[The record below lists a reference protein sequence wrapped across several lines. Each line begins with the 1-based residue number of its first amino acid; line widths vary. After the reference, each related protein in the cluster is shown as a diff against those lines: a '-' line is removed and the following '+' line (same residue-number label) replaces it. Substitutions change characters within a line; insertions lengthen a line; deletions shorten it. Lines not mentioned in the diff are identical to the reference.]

1 MDGVKNVVFENRK
14 VFLNVTPI
22 FVIKYKHSS
31 FYAIITMFKA
41 KHLWI
46 IHLLGWVLFMSL
58 PLTIVSRQ
66 PGTELPLLVLRSWW
80 FWLFFFIYAALFYG
94 NLLVLIPKLYLKQH
108 YAAYTAI
115 FVGLLVLI
123 YVSQPFEKLIFRKFQ
138 QEQQGGEARPEPPH
152 EAFRNGPP
160 GPPPGEAPRP
170 MPRRQPTQA
179 RAVDFVSLTLF
190 IVVWVVAMAIRI
202 SREWRQSERRAI
214 LSEAEKAHA
223 ELSFFKAQINPHFLF
238 NTLNNIYALAVSSSA
253 HTAPSILKLSQM
265 MRYITEEATEHFV
278 PLEDEL
284 TCLENYV
291 ELQKLRLNSKT
302 SLSFDVKGDAEGV
315 KIAPL
320 ILMTFVE
327 NAFKYG
333 VSNHR
338 DSLIRIEV
346 EIAKKDIRFFCEN
359 RIIERQKDEERKG
372 VGILNT
378 QKRLDLLYA
387 GAYDLDIRN
396 DGAIFTVNLK
406 LKGQ

>member
-1 MDGVKNVVFENRK
+1 MLFENRK
-14 VFLNVTPI
+14 LFLNVTPI
-22 FVIKYKHSS
+22 FVIKS
-31 FYAIITMFKA
+31 ANRCRTAMFRA
-41 KHLWI
+41 KNLWI

-58 PLTIVSRQ
+58 PLTIVSRE
-66 PGTELPLLVLRSWW
+66 PRGDFPLLVLQSGW
-80 FWLFFFIYAALFYG
+80 FWLFFLVYAALFYG

-108 YAAYTAI
+108 YAVYAAV
-115 FVGLLVLI
+115 FAGLLVLI
-123 YVSQPFEKLIFRKFQ
+123 YFSQPFEKLIFRKFR
-138 QEQQGGEARPEPPH
+138 QEQEGREPRPEPPR
-152 EAFRNGPP
+152 EGLREERPP
-160 GPPPGEAPRP
+160 GPPPGDEGRP
-170 MPRRQPTQA
+170 MPGPVRE

-190 IVVWVVAMAIRI
+190 FVVWALAMAIRI

-238 NTLNNIYALAVSSSA
+238 NTLNNIYALAVSSST

-265 MRYITEEATEHFV
+265 MRYITEEATENYV

-291 ELQKLRLNSKT
+291 ELQKLRLNAKT
-302 SLSFDVKGDAEGV
+302 SLDFSVKGQPGGIR
-315 KIAPL
+315 IAPL

-338 DSLIRIEV
+338 ESVIRIAVEV
-346 EIAKKDIRFFCEN
+346 AGQGIQFSCQN
-359 RIIERQKDEERKG
+359 RIIERSRDEERTG

-387 GAYDLDIRN
+387 TSYDLDIRN
-396 DGAIFTVNLK
+396 DGEVFTVTLK
-406 LKGQ
+406 LSGR

>member
-1 MDGVKNVVFENRK
+1 MFRAKN
-14 VFLNVTPI
+14 
-22 FVIKYKHSS
+22 
-31 FYAIITMFKA
+31 
-41 KHLWI
+41 LWI

-58 PLTIVSRQ
+58 PLTIVSRE
-66 PGTELPLLVLRSWW
+66 PRADFPMLVLSSGW
-80 FWLFFFIYAALFYG
+80 FWSFFLVYAALFYG

-108 YAAYTAI
+108 YAAYAAV
-115 FVGLLVLI
+115 FVGLLVLV
-123 YVSQPFEKLIFRKFQ
+123 YVSQPFEKLIFRKFR
-138 QEQQGGEARPEPPH
+138 QEQQGRELGPEMRPDG
-152 EAFRNGPP
+152 FRNGPPP
-160 GPPPGEAPRP
+160 GPPPGHEP
-170 MPRRQPTQA
+170 MPEQGPPRA

-190 IVVWVVAMAIRI
+190 IVAWAVAMAIRI

-265 MRYITEEATEHFV
+265 MRYITEEATENYV

-284 TCLENYV
+284 ACLENYV
-291 ELQKLRLNSKT
+291 ELQKLRLNAKT
-302 SLSFDVKGDAEGV
+302 SLDFNVKGQPEGI
-315 KIAPL
+315 KITPL

-338 DSLIRIEV
+338 ESVIRIAV
-346 EIAKKDIRFFCEN
+346 EIAGSDILFFCQN
-359 RIIERQKDEERKG
+359 RIIERREDVERTG

-378 QKRLDLLYA
+378 QKRLDLLYS
-387 GAYDLDIRN
+387 GSYDLDIRN
-396 DGAIFTVNLK
+396 DGEVFTVDLK
-406 LKGQ
+406 LSGR

>member
-1 MDGVKNVVFENRK
+1 
-14 VFLNVTPI
+14 
-22 FVIKYKHSS
+22 
-31 FYAIITMFKA
+31 MFKA
-41 KHLWI
+41 KNLWI

-58 PLTIVSRQ
+58 PLTIVSRE
-66 PGTELPLLVLRSWW
+66 PRADFPVLVLQSGW
-80 FWLFFFIYAALFYG
+80 FWMFFLVYASLFYG

-108 YAAYTAI
+108 YAAYAMV

-123 YVSQPFEKLIFRKFQ
+123 YFSQPFEKLIFRKFR
-138 QEQQGGEARPEPPH
+138 QEQRGREASPEPPH
-152 EAFRNGPP
+152 EGFREGRPP
-160 GPPPGEAPRP
+160 GPPPGNEARP
-170 MPRRQPTQA
+170 MPGPVRE

-190 IVVWVVAMAIRI
+190 FVVWALAMAIRI

-265 MRYITEEATEHFV
+265 MRYITEEATGHYV
-278 PLEDEL
+278 LLEDEL
-284 TCLENYV
+284 ACLENYV
-291 ELQKLRLNSKT
+291 ELQKLRLNAKT
-302 SLSFDVKGDAEGV
+302 KLDFNVQGQPDGI

-338 DSLIRIEV
+338 ESVIRIAVEV
-346 EIAKKDIRFFCEN
+346 TGGDIQFFCQN
-359 RIIERQKDEERKG
+359 RIIERKKDEDRTG

-378 QKRLDLLYA
+378 QKRLDLLYS
-387 GAYDLDIRN
+387 GSYDLDIRN
-396 DGAIFTVNLK
+396 DGEIFTVDLK
-406 LKGQ
+406 LPGR

>member
-1 MDGVKNVVFENRK
+1 MFKVKN
-14 VFLNVTPI
+14 
-22 FVIKYKHSS
+22 
-31 FYAIITMFKA
+31 
-41 KHLWI
+41 LWI

-58 PLTIVSRQ
+58 PLTIVSRE
-66 PGTELPLLVLRSWW
+66 PRADFPVLVLQSGW
-80 FWLFFFIYAALFYG
+80 FWLFFLVYAALFYG
-94 NLLVLIPKLYLKQH
+94 NLLLLIPKLYLKQH
-108 YAAYTAI
+108 YAVYGAV
-115 FVGLLVLI
+115 FVGLLLLI
-123 YVSQPFEKLIFRKFQ
+123 YFSQPFEKLIFRKFG
-138 QEQQGGEARPEPPH
+138 QEQRGREARPEPPL
-152 EAFRNGPP
+152 ADFREGRPP
-160 GPPPGEAPRP
+160 GPPPRNEPRP
-170 MPRRQPTQA
+170 MPGPVRE

-238 NTLNNIYALAVSSSA
+238 NTLNNIYALAVSSSM

-265 MRYITEEATEHFV
+265 MRYITEEATENYV

-284 TCLENYV
+284 ACLENYV
-291 ELQKLRLNSKT
+291 ELQKLRLNAKT
-302 SLSFDVKGDAEGV
+302 ILDFSVKGQPEGI

-338 DSLIRIEV
+338 ESLIRIAVDVSEGG
-346 EIAKKDIRFFCEN
+346 IRFFCQN
-359 RIIERQKDEERKG
+359 RIIERRKDEERTG

-378 QKRLDLLYA
+378 QKRLDLLYS
-387 GAYDLDIRN
+387 GSYHLDICN
-396 DGAIFTVNLK
+396 DGEVFTVNLK
-406 LKGQ
+406 LPGR

>member
-1 MDGVKNVVFENRK
+1 
-14 VFLNVTPI
+14 
-22 FVIKYKHSS
+22 
-31 FYAIITMFKA
+31 MFKA
-41 KHLWI
+41 KNLWI

-58 PLTIVSRQ
+58 PVTIVSRE
-66 PGTELPLLVLRSWW
+66 PRADFPLPALRSAW
-80 FWLFFFIYAALFYG
+80 FWLFFLIYATLFYG

-108 YAAYTAI
+108 YAAYAGVFI
-115 FVGLLVLI
+115 GLLMLI
-123 YVSQPFEKLIFRKFQ
+123 YFSQPFEKLIFRKFR
-138 QEQQGGEARPEPPH
+138 QEQQGREVRTEPPRDG
-152 EAFRNGPP
+152 FRNGRPS
-160 GPPPGEAPRP
+160 GPPPGDESRP
-170 MPRRQPTQA
+170 MRRPMRD

-238 NTLNNIYALAVSSSA
+238 NTLNNIYALAVSSSE

-265 MRYITEEATEHFV
+265 MRYITEEATENYV

-284 TCLENYV
+284 ACLENYV
-291 ELQKLRLNSKT
+291 ELQKLRLNAKT
-302 SLSFDVKGDAEGV
+302 SLNFIVKGQADGMR
-315 KIAPL
+315 IAPL

-338 DSLIRIEV
+338 ESVIRIAVEV
-346 EIAKKDIRFFCEN
+346 AGKEIQFFCQN
-359 RIIERQKDEERKG
+359 RMIERRNDEERTG

-378 QKRLDLLYA
+378 QKRLDLLYIGLYNLA
-387 GAYDLDIRN
+387 IHN
-396 DGAIFTVNLK
+396 DGDIFTVNLT
-406 LKGQ
+406 LPGR

>member
-1 MDGVKNVVFENRK
+1 
-14 VFLNVTPI
+14 
-22 FVIKYKHSS
+22 
-31 FYAIITMFKA
+31 MFKT

-66 PGTELPLLVLRSWW
+66 PGMDLPLLVIRSWW
-80 FWLFFFIYAALFYG
+80 FWLFFVVYAAVFYG
-94 NLLVLIPKLYLKQH
+94 NLLILTPKLFLKQRYLA
-108 YAAYTAI
+108 YAAV
-115 FVGLLVLI
+115 FVGLLAII
-123 YVSQPFEKLIFRKFQ
+123 YISQPFEKLIFRKFQ
-138 QEQQGGEARPEPPH
+138 QEQQGREVRPEPPRDG
-152 EAFRNGPP
+152 FRNGRPP
-160 GPPPGEAPRP
+160 GPPPGSRP
-170 MPRRQPTQA
+170 DRMPQRQPTPA

-190 IVVWVVAMAIRI
+190 IVAWVVAMAIRI

-238 NTLNNIYALAVSSSA
+238 NTLNNIYALAISSSA

-265 MRYITEEATEHFV
+265 MRYITEEATENYV
-278 PLEDEL
+278 PLTDEL

-291 ELQKLRLNSKT
+291 ELQKLRLNAKT
-302 SLSFDVKGDAEGV
+302 GLSYEVKVNAEDV

-320 ILMTFVE
+320 VLMTFVE

-338 DSLIRIEV
+338 ESVIQIAVEV
-346 EIAKKDIRFFCEN
+346 VGKNILFCCQN
-359 RIIERQKDEERKG
+359 RIIENRHDVERTG

-387 GAYDLDIRN
+387 GLYDLDIRN
-396 DGAIFTVNLK
+396 DGEFFTVNLK
-406 LKGQ
+406 LTVQ

>member
-1 MDGVKNVVFENRK
+1 M
-14 VFLNVTPI
+14 L
-22 FVIKYKHSS
+22 
-31 FYAIITMFKA
+31 KA

-58 PLTIVSRQ
+58 PLTIVSRE
-66 PGTELPLLVLRSWW
+66 PRADFPLTVLQSGW
-80 FWLFFFIYAALFYG
+80 FWLFFVVYAALFYG
-94 NLLVLIPKLYLKQH
+94 NLLVLIPKLFLKQY
-108 YAAYTAI
+108 YAAYTAV
-115 FVGLLVLI
+115 FVGLLALI
-123 YVSQPFEKLIFRKFQ
+123 YISQPFEKLIFTKFR
-138 QEQQGGEARPEPPH
+138 QEQQGREARPGPPH
-152 EAFRNGPP
+152 GDFPGERPS
-160 GPPPGEAPRP
+160 GPPPGNAPHA
-170 MPRRQPTQA
+170 MPPPERG

-190 IVVWVVAMAIRI
+190 IVVWAVAMAIRI

-238 NTLNNIYALAVSSSA
+238 NTLNNIYALAVGNST

-265 MRYITEEATEHFV
+265 MRYITEEATENYV

-284 TCLENYV
+284 ACLENYV
-291 ELQKLRLNSKT
+291 DLQKLRLNAKT
-302 SLSFDVKGDAEGV
+302 SLEFNVKGQPEGIR
-315 KIAPL
+315 IAPL

-338 DSLIRIEV
+338 ESVIRIAVEV
-346 EIAKKDIRFFCEN
+346 VDGDIRFFCQN
-359 RIIERQKDEERKG
+359 RVIERQNGDERSG

-378 QKRLDLLYA
+378 QKRLDLLYN

-396 DGAIFTVNLK
+396 DGGTFTVNLK
-406 LKGQ
+406 LSGR

>member
-1 MDGVKNVVFENRK
+1 
-14 VFLNVTPI
+14 
-22 FVIKYKHSS
+22 
-31 FYAIITMFKA
+31 MFKA
-41 KHLWI
+41 KNLWV

-58 PLTIVSRQ
+58 PLTIVSRE
-66 PGTELPLLVLRSWW
+66 PRADFPVVVLQSGW
-80 FWLFFFIYAALFYG
+80 FWLFFLVYATLFYG

-108 YAAYTAI
+108 YAAYALV
-115 FVGLLVLI
+115 FAGLLVLI
-123 YVSQPFEKLIFRKFQ
+123 YFSQPFEKLIFRKFQ
-138 QEQQGGEARPEPPH
+138 QEQPGRGVRPEPPRDG
-152 EAFRNGPP
+152 FREGRPP
-160 GPPPGEAPRP
+160 GPPPGSETGP
-170 MPRRQPTQA
+170 MPGPVRE

-190 IVVWVVAMAIRI
+190 IVVWAIAMAIRI

-265 MRYITEEATEHFV
+265 MRYITEEATENYV
-278 PLEDEL
+278 PLEYEL
-284 TCLENYV
+284 ACLENYV
-291 ELQKLRLNSKT
+291 ELQKLRLNAKT
-302 SLSFDVKGDAEGV
+302 RLDFKMEGRPEGI

-338 DSLIRIEV
+338 ESVIRIAV
-346 EIAKKDIRFFCEN
+346 ELAGGDIRFFCQN
-359 RIIERQKDEERKG
+359 RIIERLKDEERTG

-378 QKRLDLLYA
+378 QKRLDLLYS
-387 GAYDLDIRN
+387 GSYDLDIRH
-396 DGAIFTVNLK
+396 DGEIFTVNLK
-406 LKGQ
+406 LPER

>member
-1 MDGVKNVVFENRK
+1 
-14 VFLNVTPI
+14 
-22 FVIKYKHSS
+22 
-31 FYAIITMFKA
+31 MFKA
-41 KHLWI
+41 KNVWI

-66 PGTELPLLVLRSWW
+66 PGTDWAFLVLRSWW
-80 FWLFFFIYAALFYG
+80 FWLFFLIYAALFYG
-94 NLLVLIPKLYLKQH
+94 NLLLLIPKLYLKQH
-108 YAAYTAI
+108 YVAYTGI
-115 FVGLLVLI
+115 FIALLAFI
-123 YVSQPFEKLIFRKFQ
+123 YFSQPFERLIFRKFQ
-138 QEQQGGEARPEPPH
+138 QEQQGREAGTEPPR
-152 EAFRNGPP
+152 EAFREGRMP
-160 GPPPGEAPRP
+160 GPPPDLGPRP
-170 MPRRQPTQA
+170 RPARE

-190 IVVWVVAMAIRI
+190 IVVWAVGMAIRI

-265 MRYITEEATEHFV
+265 MRYITEEATENYV

-284 TCLENYV
+284 ACLQNYV
-291 ELQKLRLNSKT
+291 ELQKLRLNAKT
-302 SLSFDVKGDAEGV
+302 RLDFEVKGQEEGI

-338 DSLIRIEV
+338 DSLIRIAVEV
-346 EIAKKDIRFFCEN
+346 TGRNILFFCQN
-359 RIIERQKDEERKG
+359 RIVDRSKDEQRTG

-378 QKRLDLLYA
+378 RKRLDLLYS
-387 GAYDLDIRN
+387 GSYDLDIRN
-396 DGAIFTVNLK
+396 EGEVFTVNLK
-406 LKGQ
+406 LTGR

>member
-1 MDGVKNVVFENRK
+1 
-14 VFLNVTPI
+14 
-22 FVIKYKHSS
+22 
-31 FYAIITMFKA
+31 MFKA
-41 KHLWI
+41 KNLWI

-66 PGTELPLLVLRSWW
+66 PRADFPVLQSGP
-80 FWLFFFIYAALFYG
+80 FWLFFLVYASLFYG
-94 NLLVLIPKLYLKQH
+94 NLLILIPKLYLKQH
-108 YAAYTAI
+108 YAAYAMV

-123 YVSQPFEKLIFRKFQ
+123 YFSQPFEKLIFRKFQ
-138 QEQQGGEARPEPPH
+138 QEQRNREVRSERLGDR
-152 EAFRNGPP
+152 FREGRPP
-160 GPPPGEAPRP
+160 GSDRRP
-170 MPRRQPTQA
+170 MPGRARV

-190 IVVWVVAMAIRI
+190 IVAWAVAMAIRI

-238 NTLNNIYALAVSSSA
+238 NTLNNIYALAVSGSA

-265 MRYITEEATEHFV
+265 MRYITEEATGHYV

-284 TCLENYV
+284 ACLENYV
-291 ELQKLRLNSKT
+291 ELQKLRLNAKT
-302 SLSFDVKGDAEGV
+302 GLDFTVQGRPDGI

-338 DSLIRIEV
+338 ESLIRIVIEMA
-346 EIAKKDIRFFCEN
+346 EKDIHFFCQN
-359 RIIERQKDEERKG
+359 RIIDRNKDEDRTG

-378 QKRLDLLYA
+378 QKRLDLLYS
-387 GAYDLDIRN
+387 GSYDLDIGN
-396 DGAIFTVNLK
+396 DGDVFTVNLK
-406 LKGQ
+406 LPGR

>member
-1 MDGVKNVVFENRK
+1 
-14 VFLNVTPI
+14 
-22 FVIKYKHSS
+22 
-31 FYAIITMFKA
+31 
-41 KHLWI
+41 
-46 IHLLGWVLFMSL
+46 MSL
-58 PLTIVSRQ
+58 PLTIVSRV
-66 PGTELPLLVLRSWW
+66 PRADFPVLVLQSGP
-80 FWLFFFIYAALFYG
+80 FWLFFLIYASLFYG
-94 NLLVLIPKLYLKQH
+94 NLLILIPKLYLKQH
-108 YAAYTAI
+108 YAAYAAV

-123 YVSQPFEKLIFRKFQ
+123 YFSQPFEKLIFRKFQ
-138 QEQQGGEARPEPPH
+138 QAQQGREVRPEPPGDRFG
-152 EAFRNGPP
+152 EGRPS
-160 GPPPGEAPRP
+160 GPPPGSDRRP
-170 MPRRQPTQA
+170 MPQQGPSRE

-202 SREWRQSERRAI
+202 SQEWRQSERRAI

-265 MRYITEEATEHFV
+265 MRYITEEATENYV

-284 TCLENYV
+284 ACLENYV
-291 ELQKLRLNSKT
+291 ELQKLRLNAKT
-302 SLSFDVKGDAEGV
+302 KLDFNLEGQPDGI

-338 DSLIRIEV
+338 ESVIRIAV
-346 EIAKKDIRFFCEN
+346 QVTGSDIQFFCQN
-359 RIIERQKDEERKG
+359 RIIERRTDEERTG

-378 QKRLDLLYA
+378 QKRLDLLYS
-387 GAYDLDIRN
+387 GSYDLDIRD
-396 DGAIFTVNLK
+396 DGAIFTVDLK
-406 LKGQ
+406 LPGR

>member
-1 MDGVKNVVFENRK
+1 
-14 VFLNVTPI
+14 
-22 FVIKYKHSS
+22 
-31 FYAIITMFKA
+31 MFKA
-41 KHLWI
+41 KNLWI

-58 PLTIVSRQ
+58 PLTIVSREPRADFPVQ
-66 PGTELPLLVLRSWW
+66 VLQSGP
-80 FWLFFFIYAALFYG
+80 FWLFFLIYASLFYG

-108 YAAYTAI
+108 YAAYAMV

-123 YVSQPFEKLIFRKFQ
+123 YFSQPFEKLIFRKFQ
-138 QEQQGGEARPEPPH
+138 EEQQDREVRPEPP
-152 EAFRNGPP
+152 EDRFREGRSP
-160 GPPPGEAPRP
+160 GPPPPGSDRRP
-170 MPRRQPTQA
+170 MRGLARE

-190 IVVWVVAMAIRI
+190 IVVWAVAMAIRI

-265 MRYITEEATEHFV
+265 MRYITEEATGHYV

-284 TCLENYV
+284 ACLENYV
-291 ELQKLRLNSKT
+291 ELQKLRLNAKT
-302 SLSFDVKGDAEGV
+302 KLDFDVQGEPDGI

-338 DSLIRIEV
+338 ESVIRIAVEV
-346 EIAKKDIRFFCEN
+346 TGGDIQFFCQN
-359 RIIERQKDEERKG
+359 RIIERKEDEERTG

-378 QKRLDLLYA
+378 QKRLDLLYS
-387 GAYDLDIRN
+387 GSYDLDIRN
-396 DGAIFTVNLK
+396 DGEIFTVDLK
-406 LKGQ
+406 LSGR

>member
-1 MDGVKNVVFENRK
+1 MFRAKN
-14 VFLNVTPI
+14 
-22 FVIKYKHSS
+22 
-31 FYAIITMFKA
+31 
-41 KHLWI
+41 LWI

-58 PLTIVSRQ
+58 PLTIVSRE
-66 PGTELPLLVLRSWW
+66 PDANFPMLVLKSGW
-80 FWLFFFIYAALFYG
+80 FWSFFLVYAVLFYG
-94 NLLVLIPKLYLKQH
+94 NLLVLTPKLYLKQH
-108 YAAYTAI
+108 YAAYAAV
-115 FVGLLVLI
+115 FVGLLILI
-123 YVSQPFEKLIFRKFQ
+123 YVSQPFEKLIFRKFR
-138 QEQQGGEARPEPPH
+138 QEQGREARPEMPRGG
-152 EAFRNGPP
+152 FRNGPP
-160 GPPPGEAPRP
+160 PGLPPGEEPRP
-170 MPRRQPTQA
+170 MPERG

-190 IVVWVVAMAIRI
+190 IVAWAVAMAIRI

-265 MRYITEEATEHFV
+265 MRYITEEATEHYV

-284 TCLENYV
+284 ACLENYV
-291 ELQKLRLNSKT
+291 ELQKLRLNAKT
-302 SLSFDVKGDAEGV
+302 KLDFNVQGQPDGV

-338 DSLIRIEV
+338 ESVIRIAVEV
-346 EIAKKDIRFFCEN
+346 TGSHIQFFCQN
-359 RIIERQKDEERKG
+359 RIIERREDVERTG

-378 QKRLDLLYA
+378 QKRLDLLY
-387 GAYDLDIRN
+387 GGSYDLDIRN
-396 DGAIFTVNLK
+396 AEEVFTVNLK
-406 LKGQ
+406 LSGR